1 MLLPFVL
8 VLAGCADPEKDRLRE
23 TTIPTYDKE
32 TGKLT
37 EVTFDS
43 NKNGVIDTWTEM
55 NGAKPVLTRMDLD
68 EDGKIDRWEYFD
80 ADGKFVKLGFS
91 RRNTGQPDAWA
102 YTGATLDVIERIE
115 ISSTGDEKKID
126 RWERYGPGN
135 VLVEADEDTNGD
147 GRPDKWETYENGA
160 VKTLALDLD
169 GDGRPDQRLT
179 YRGSALATIESEPDV
194 SGRYTKIVKVD

>member
-43 NKNGVIDTWTEM
+43 NKNGVVDTWTEM